1 MSEDPKLMMAILV
14 ARKLRFIGIL
24 TVIYMTSFIG
34 LTVLAGFARPFMA
47 MKVLGAVNVGFVLI
61 AANYVLAWVLA
72 LVYVRA
78 ANRSFDPLVS
88 RVVAALRM
96 VRAS

>member
-1 MSEDPKLMMAILV
+1 MMAALV

-24 TVIYMTSFIG
+24 TVIYMISFIG

-61 AANYVLAWVLA
+61 AANYVLAWAIA

-78 ANRSFDPLVS
+78 ANRTFDPLVT
-88 RVVAALRM
+88 RVVAALGM
-96 VRAS
+96 ARAS

>member
-1 MSEDPKLMMAILV
+1 MMAALV

-24 TVIYMTSFIG
+24 TAIYMISFIG

-61 AANYVLAWVLA
+61 AANYVLAWAIA

-78 ANRSFDPLVS
+78 ANRTFDPLVI
-88 RVVAALRM
+88 RVVAALRTA
-96 VRAS
+96 RAS

>member
-1 MSEDPKLMMAILV
+1 MMAALV

-24 TVIYMTSFIG
+24 TVIYMISFIG

-61 AANYVLAWVLA
+61 AANYVLAWAIA

-78 ANRSFDPLVS
+78 ANRTFDPLVI

-96 VRAS
+96 ARAS

>member
-1 MSEDPKLMMAILV
+1 MSEDPKLLMAILV

-24 TVIYMTSFIG
+24 TVIYMISFIG

-72 LVYVRA
+72 LAYVRA
-78 ANRSFDPLVS
+78 ANSTFDPLVI

-96 VRAS
+96 ARAS